1 MTSLCTPTMSAFHRS
16 FAGFL
21 LRDWLHCY
29 WLQLPPH
36 SRVNPRR
43 KASDSCRNSLHSLT
57 NFLLSCF
64 VNDHLAN
71 LLIRIEWMVQIVAI
85 RSHCFLKKLNFCNFG
100 NYGKFKNS
108 PLGFICILVA
118 GSFCFI
124 LKCLFIEIFFCYLYS
139 EIPIIWFC
147 QFCAANF
154 QIERDSF

>member
-64 VNDHLAN
+64 VDDHLAN

-108 PLGFICILVA
+108 PLGFIFMYISRGELLFYIEVFIYRNIFLLFVFWNTHNLIL
-118 GSFCFI
+118 SI
-124 LKCLFIEIFFCYLYS
+124 LCS
-139 EIPIIWFC
+139 
-147 QFCAANF
+147 QFSNWK
-154 QIERDSF
+154 R